1 MMKTKNFLIVDDDL
15 DDQQFLIEALK
26 EIDPSCQCYT
36 TSNGEEAI
44 IHLGNGSSP
53 FPDVIFLDLNMPL
66 MGGVECLTIVKRIPL
81 WQHIPVIIYST
92 SSNQKEIQRAIEKG
106 ASYFLV
112 KKNSFKELYAELKS
126 ISFIAG
132 PGSMY

>member
-1 MMKTKNFLIVDDDL
+1 MRKTKNYLIVDDDH

-26 EIDPSCQCYT
+26 EIDPSCQCFT

-44 IHLGNGSSP
+44 AHLGDMINP

-66 MGGVECLTIVKRIPL
+66 MGGVECLSIVKRKSSL
-81 WQHIPVIIYST
+81 QHIPVIIYST
-92 SSNQKEIQRAIEKG
+92 SSNQKEMQRVIEKG

-112 KKNSFKELYAELKS
+112 KKNSFKELYEELTLIPLLGKS
-126 ISFIAG
+126 V
-132 PGSMY
+132 